1 MLVGASFACISP
13 FTCAVCYLYFVAA
26 YEAGKHALCC
36 LETMP
41 FDTRGALWFDGV
53 AQTHTALF
61 IALVVQLVVL
71 WFNITNKGFWPVIGG
86 IPILLM
92 WRRYRDRCR
101 RRHATRNLH
110 GLARGRMP
118 LRDGNVVDA
127 LRDGDV
133 VRDALAHL
141 ADRDRFFEAPEVL
154 PPRDHPVYRDA
165 LPGPPIDDA
174 TDVEARLAAVNA
186 WLERH
191 DDAAAA
197 FLERV
202 NGTATVLGEDDAIAV
217 SDDVAC
223 GTMGCGL

>member
-1 MLVGASFACISP
+1 MPYIKYKLLKRAKVASDASVEESLEPDDADVGTSAGWEACALIGGASYAAVSP

-36 LETMP
+36 VVTMP

-71 WFNITNKGFWPVIGG
+71 WFNFTNKGFWPVIGG

-92 WRRYRDRCR
+92 WKRYRDRCR

-127 LRDGDV
+127 LSC
-133 VRDALAHL
+133 
-141 ADRDRFFEAPEVL
+141 
-154 PPRDHPVYRDA
+154 
-165 LPGPPIDDA
+165 
-174 TDVEARLAAVNA
+174 VEINQCVGCI
-186 WLERH
+186 ER
-191 DDAAAA
+191 
-197 FLERV
+197 
-202 NGTATVLGEDDAIAV
+202 
-217 SDDVAC
+217 
-223 GTMGCGL
+223 